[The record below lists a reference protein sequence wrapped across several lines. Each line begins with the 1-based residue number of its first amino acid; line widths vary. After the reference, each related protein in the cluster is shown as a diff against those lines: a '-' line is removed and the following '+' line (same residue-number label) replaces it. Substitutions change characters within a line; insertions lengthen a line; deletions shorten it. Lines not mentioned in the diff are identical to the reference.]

1 MNVYGGG
8 TEAVN
13 KRDEGL
19 GLVLASLI
27 FIGRRFYNCVK
38 GR

>member
-1 MNVYGGG
+1 MTVGFRRREEGRKGVNVYGGG

-19 GLVLASLI
+19 GLVL
-27 FIGRRFYNCVK
+27 RV
-38 GR
+38 